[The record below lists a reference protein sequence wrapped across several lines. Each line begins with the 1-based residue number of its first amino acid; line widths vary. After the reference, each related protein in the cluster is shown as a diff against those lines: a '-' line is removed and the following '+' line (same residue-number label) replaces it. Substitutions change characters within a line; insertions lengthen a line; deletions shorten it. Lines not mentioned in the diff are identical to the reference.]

1 MTHCASTDAV
11 VVVCARSLCVC
22 TVREHRGRLRASIP
36 GTFWNLLSKFDQ
48 LLPHDGEKQDRR
60 LPVSRQMH
68 SPCAHSQG
76 WCEAG
81 GLCFHRLDTA
91 VHHTRMHG
99 AGGVVR
105 NRVHGRAH
113 TRGRGLTAGRTCALC
128 AVRCVPCAGVYR
140 VRSYQYPCTVPVAVY
155 CVARVAASACVYPVP
170 CACPSSCVYMKNPR
184 LIQRG

>member
-60 LPVSRQMH
+60 LPVSRQIH

-113 TRGRGLTAGRTCALC
+113 TRAGLDRRQNVRAVCAYALYALC
-128 AVRCVPCAGVYR
+128 VLMRSSVSVCAACAVPVCVCTASAATSATSAHVRCLW
-140 VRSYQYPCTVPVAVY
+140 PCTA
-155 CVARVAASACVYPVP
+155 
-170 CACPSSCVYMKNPR
+170 
-184 LIQRG
+184 